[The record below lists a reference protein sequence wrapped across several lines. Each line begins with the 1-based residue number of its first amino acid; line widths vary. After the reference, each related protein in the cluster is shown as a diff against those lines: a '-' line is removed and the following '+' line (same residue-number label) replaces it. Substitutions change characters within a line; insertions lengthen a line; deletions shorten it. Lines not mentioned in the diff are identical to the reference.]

1 MDNDKEIWWDK
12 KVTTIPPL
20 KQNKPDIVYW
30 KKAENKCYVI
40 DIAIGVDINVGKNIN
55 LKYDNYMQLWSEL
68 KRSYPSLKF

>member
-20 KQNKPDIVYW
+20 KHNKPDIVYW
-30 KKAENKCYVI
+30 NKTENKCYI
-40 DIAIGVDINVGKNIN
+40 IGIAIGLDINVGKNIN